1 MLHARGTLLSI
12 YLDDRST
19 ATESIDDVLESFVG
33 GRGVGTKLAHDRIPF
48 DVDPLSGANRLVFTT
63 GPMQQSNMSFTGRMN
78 CTGVS
83 PLTGGLLS
91 SNAGGYM
98 SRPFSDTGH
107 AAIEITGASDD
118 LVAVHVTDEG
128 VEFEDVSDLAGAD
141 VPETVEYVE
150 ETRDLDASHVAAIG
164 PAGENEVRFAA
175 IMTSESRAFGRG
187 GLGAVFGAKNLK
199 AITFDGDSAPEIDI
213 PDVTG
218 EIHRE
223 AATSDSIMKRQGTT
237 ATVDLANEV
246 DALPTYYFADQS
258 FEGAE
263 GINGD
268 AVEAKKYRKGTCSQ
282 CAFACKLPTRDEES
296 GLETEGPEYETTMSF
311 GSNAGVDDI
320 VAVMKS
326 NDLCDEYGLDTIS
339 AGDVVSAYLASE
351 DEFGNVALIHDLV
364 EKIAHREGVGDTLA
378 EGIDRIHDDLGVENW
393 SVKGLEFPAHDGRA
407 LNGMGL
413 GFATSNRGADHLYS
427 TFYEREYPL
436 VGEEKAFPPEGLDGK
451 PAALVEKENTNAVLD
466 SGVICRFSR
475 DFVDEE
481 RLSTLFDTDWS
492 HLLDVGGR
500 IVDLERH
507 FNNRRGFDREDDRL
521 PYDRPGFE
529 AALEEYYEN
538 RGWMSG
544 GTVPDEQVS

>member
-1 MLHARGTLLSI
+1 
-12 YLDDRST
+12 
-19 ATESIDDVLESFVG
+19 
-33 GRGVGTKLAHDRIPF
+33 
-48 DVDPLSGANRLVFTT
+48 
-63 GPMQQSNMSFTGRMN
+63 
-78 CTGVS
+78 
-83 PLTGGLLS
+83 
-91 SNAGGYM
+91 
-98 SRPFSDTGH
+98 
-107 AAIEITGASDD
+107 
-118 LVAVHVTDEG
+118 
-128 VEFEDVSDLAGAD
+128 
-141 VPETVEYVE
+141 
-150 ETRDLDASHVAAIG
+150 
-164 PAGENEVRFAA
+164 
-175 IMTSESRAFGRG
+175 
-187 GLGAVFGAKNLK
+187 
-199 AITFDGDSAPEIDI
+199 
-213 PDVTG
+213 VTG

-481 RLSTLFDTDWS
+481 RLSTLFDTDWP

-507 FNNRRGFDREDDRL
+507 FNNRRGFDREEDRL
-521 PYDRPGFE
+521 PYDLPGFE
-529 AALEEYYEN
+529 AALDEYYEN
-538 RGWMSG
+538 RGWTSAG
-544 GTVPDEQVS
+544 IVPDEQVS